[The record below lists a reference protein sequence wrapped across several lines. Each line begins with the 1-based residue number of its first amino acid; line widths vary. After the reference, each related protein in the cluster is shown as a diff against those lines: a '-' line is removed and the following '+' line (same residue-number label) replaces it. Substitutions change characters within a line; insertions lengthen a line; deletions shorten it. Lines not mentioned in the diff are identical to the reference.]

1 MKNTQIYHFEN
12 STPHNWQCVSYERLH
27 TLTTTQIEK
36 SLEFFFVSER
46 KRMRNFNFY
55 CVSWKL
61 LVDLLLLILLLLIVG
76 ITLARSLSFSL
87 ISSFHDKWDL
97 MQHTNVCLL
106 QWFFMTMTTTMIIFC
121 ILKHDFCYY
130 VMIFHS
136 SPSQSPT
143 DLYSNLLLLRE
154 LIECHTQFC
163 VTHGICNPW
172 L

>member
-1 MKNTQIYHFEN
+1 MCIVREIAYA
-12 STPHNWQCVSYERLH
+12 HNH
-27 TLTTTQIEK
+27 TNREIIGV
-36 SLEFFFVSER
+36 FFVSER

-76 ITLARSLSFSL
+76 ITLARSLAL
-87 ISSFHDKWDL
+87 IFAYFIISWQMGFNATYKC
-97 MQHTNVCLL
+97 VLL

-143 DLYSNLLLLRE
+143 DLYSNLWLLRE
-154 LIECHTQFC
+154 LIERHTQFC